1 MKINV
6 HQCENCCTLEMRAVL
21 PGTRV
26 PAVSMTARRP
36 LTGSRWHGCCRINE
50 VTATTTWTRLH
61 LQGRASPLLTGCFY
75 GNYLLQTRLVGIS
88 CKFLPSYKRNRTSRS
103 AFNSEKSV
111 FFTVLKLILI
121 FLLAIIIMHTLWFPS
136 DHIKA

>member
-1 MKINV
+1 MLLEYCENLYV
-6 HQCENCCTLEMRAVL
+6 HRCENCCTLEMRAVL

-88 CKFLPSYKRNRTSRS
+88 CKFLPSYKRNRTSSS
-103 AFNSEKSV
+103 AVNSEILANDRKEVCV
-111 FFTVLKLILI
+111 FYSLEVDIDFI
-121 FLLAIIIMHTLWFPS
+121 FCWR
-136 DHIKA
+136 